1 MLKPGCEIPGCR
13 DGARTHILKRK
24 LEKPWIHYSSSR
36 IRTMMMQFFPRTLVF
51 NLKFLLLLCGY
62 FIISSNSINRDL
74 VRSDGYRSLAVKNI
88 PSSEYNALYD
98 LYESTDGP
106 HWSWTNLSTSIPWNF
121 SHNANPCSQKWQGV
135 TCVCTASI
143 CHVTQLSLIKHNLS
157 GPLVGTIGMLTH
169 LTTLDLSNNN
179 LTGKIPSSIG
189 NFTQLQTFSLKLNQ
203 LTGQIPNTIQAMR
216 VLQDIYLFSNLFNG
230 TIPSCIYNLSRL
242 QVLDFGDNFFSGTIS
257 PHVGNL
263 TNLKI
268 LSLSVN
274 QLVGTLTPFLG
285 NLTKLNYLTMKY
297 NNLHGSLPPSLG
309 NLVNLIE
316 LSLSENRLSKTIP
329 QELGKLVSL
338 KTLNLDTN
346 QLTGRI
352 PSEFGNLIS
361 ITELFLN
368 DNRLVGSLPE
378 SLANVNTKDI
388 STFSVGIN
396 LLTGNLPSSFAIW
409 NVDIFDCARNS
420 FSGKINSTI
429 FENYN
434 TINIFQFNDN
444 FFEGDVVNLLENAEE
459 LFSFNAGNN
468 LLTGHLAKQ
477 QSWIGLSYYLTYS
490 NYFVGPVDQSFN
502 EYQKMFYLELSHNY
516 LTSTLPSWLSS
527 LQVLTYVNLSFNCFT
542 GSLNYSLGEISP
554 YTQLSQLA
562 ISYNFMTGTLP
573 ASLGRA
579 VGLVDLILNNNEFS
593 GTIPQ
598 AYRDLI
604 NLQVLFLQNNLLTG
618 QLYESVKII
627 SLINLDVSNN
637 QLTGSLPAFYVL
649 NPSLKTFAA
658 SSNCLTGS
666 IPDDLCL
673 LSSFEF
679 LSLNGLSTAV
689 NCRKTIFPG
698 SKILNAF
705 YVNYYLVNGIP
716 ECLFSMP
723 NLQTLHLSGNG
734 LTGSFPSNLYNL
746 STSLMDLSL
755 SHNLLT
761 GTIPSSV
768 QERSWNNLDLS
779 YNKLTGTLAGNIH
792 VFNDS
797 ATLSLEINRLSGDIP
812 TVLLSTENIKIL
824 QGNIFACNINR
835 NNLPK
840 NDEDSVD
847 YSCGSDVVNVAI
859 YIWIGVSVLF
869 VCIMYF
875 IYLRITSLAK
885 AYIRESQFSTVST
898 INNPINSAE
907 KGEMVNNIRTSSD
920 PSPAHDPNRETHL
933 STNNSLG
940 RISRAISI
948 SSLER
953 SRSAS
958 MASTERS
965 VSSMRITYFDNFI
978 DKVQQWRNKIL
989 FFEDDNENTVL
1000 MLKSIELFLSQ
1011 IRKLAIRL
1019 TLVTF
1024 CLLLPTYVLLSFFY
1038 FTHKYSY
1045 AWNVSAVL
1053 ISGVV
1058 PGIILIILFFV
1069 MIFIVLLFYDLLIEK
1084 ETRLLEENYRISY
1097 RFRKILRKTKLLE
1110 YDAKWSSFVVLFIVG
1125 VINFFLMMIADV
1137 AYVIIILSYP
1147 TAVVVLTEIFLA
1159 VFKLALN
1166 NMIIWELIPLTRY
1179 YLDRY
1184 CFERV
1189 RQILKDDPEEI
1200 SNGKVLSNIELNTF
1214 ANKNVPSNSDDIE
1227 NESQRS
1233 SRSQSLDS
1241 SLSSQST
1248 NNSSSSS
1255 ILSAVINSEE
1265 GKVGYSY
1272 SQKEVSFIM
1281 ITVLFNNI
1289 IFPILAIF
1297 IVSPD
1302 CFYYSLFAAPAIDSS
1317 YSYTVCDKFSIVL
1330 DLCYTDVTLSEVS
1343 SYQPPFI
1350 YVYECA
1356 SALIINYTSVFII
1369 MYTYEGFLS
1378 PLLKIMLKV
1387 LTDRLFFDF
1396 AQTQKKNKDEGNGNN
1411 NFTSA
1416 KKRSSLRNLLQK
1428 SSLQYRFLVSILPD
1442 NLKELTPE
1450 KPKDRKVNLFDKN
1463 RLAVKL
1469 NSALVI
1475 MMSFGT
1481 LFPPLALMICTTI
1494 ITVTYYEETVLGRLL
1509 YESEKLGYTWYKKQL
1524 EKDCYGIADSLKY
1537 TLWSLVPVSSI
1548 LYAYIIFDTWGD
1560 QTGWKSALAPTIL
1573 MAVIPIIVLI
1583 IVKKYEGITSIFSRW
1598 IELCRSV
1605 GKSEKKHEREDEE
1618 LSGNVSESSN
1628 DESKTHVQLPETL
1641 VIVEMPERTSHVT
1654 TVKKPE
1660 KGEEKKEEREEVDG
1674 EEKKEEQEP
1683 GSRNDEASSDNAD
1696 ERKSR

>member
-1 MLKPGCEIPGCR
+1 MPGWLS
-13 DGARTHILKRK
+13 ATHILKTK
-24 LEKPWIHYSSSR
+24 KTWIHHPSSR
-36 IRTMMMQFFPRTLVF
+36 IRTMMMQFFPRKLVS
-51 NLKFLLLLCGY
+51 NLKFVLLLLIY
-62 FIISSNSINRDL
+62 FIICSNSINGNP
-74 VRSDGYRSLAVKNI
+74 VFSSGYRSLAVKNV

-106 HWSWTNLSTSIPWNF
+106 HWRWTNLSTSIPWNF
-121 SHNANPCSQKWQGV
+121 SHNANPCSQNWQGV
-135 TCVCTASI
+135 TCVCTVSI
-143 CHVTQLSLIKHNLS
+143 CHVTQLSLVKHNLS
-157 GPLVGTIGMLTH
+157 GPLLGTIGMLTH

-179 LTGKIPSSIG
+179 LTGKIPSSVG
-189 NFTQLQTFSLKLNQ
+189 NFTQLQTFNLRLNQ
-203 LTGQIPNTIQAMR
+203 LTGQIPNTIQAMT

-230 TIPSCIYNLSRL
+230 TIPPCIYNLSRL
-242 QVLDFGDNFFSGTIS
+242 QVLDFGDNFFSGTVTSQI
-257 PHVGNL
+257 GNL
-263 TNLKI
+263 TNLRI

-274 QLVGTLTPFLG
+274 QFDGTLTPFLG
-285 NLTKLNYLTMKY
+285 NLTKLNILNMKY
-297 NNLHGSLPPSLG
+297 NNLRGALPSSLG
-309 NLVNLIE
+309 SLVNLIE
-316 LSLSENRLSKTIP
+316 LSFSGNILSKTIP
-329 QELGKLVSL
+329 QEFGRLVSL
-338 KTLNLDTN
+338 ESLNLDTN

-352 PSEFGNLIS
+352 PDELGNLIS
-361 ITELFLN
+361 IQELFLN

-378 SLANVNTKDI
+378 SLANINTKTL
-388 STFSVGIN
+388 SSFSVGIN
-396 LLTGNLPSSFAIW
+396 LLTGNFPSSFTIW
-409 NVDIFDCARNS
+409 NENIGIFDCARNS
-420 FSGKINSTI
+420 FSGKINQTI

-434 TINIFQFNDN
+434 SINVFQFNDN
-444 FFEGDVVNLLENAEE
+444 FFEGDVMNLLENAEQ
-459 LFSFNAGNN
+459 LFSFNVGNN
-468 LLTGHLAKQ
+468 VLTGHLSTQ
-477 QSWIGLSYYLTYS
+477 PNWIGLSYYLTYS
-490 NYFVGPVDQSFN
+490 NYFTGPVDQSFN

-516 LTSTLPSWLSS
+516 LTSTLPNWLSS

-542 GSLNYSLGEISP
+542 GSLNYTLSEISP

-579 VGLVDLILNNNEFS
+579 VGLIDMILNNNEFS

-598 AYRDLI
+598 AYRDLV
-604 NLQVLFLQNNLLTG
+604 NLQVLFLQNNRLTG
-618 QLYESVKII
+618 QLYESVKIV

-637 QLTGSLPAFYVL
+637 QLTGSLPAFYVI

-698 SKILNAF
+698 SKLLNAF

-716 ECLFSMP
+716 DCLFSMP
-723 NLQTLHLSGNG
+723 KLQTLHLSGNG
-734 LTGSFPSNLYNL
+734 LTGSFPSNLNNL
-746 STSLMDLSL
+746 SSSLMDLSL

-761 GTIPSSV
+761 GTIPISV
-768 QERSWNNLDLS
+768 QERPWINLDLS
-779 YNKLTGTLAGNIH
+779 YNKLTGTLASTVHI
-792 VFNDS
+792 FNDS
-797 ATLSLEINRLSGDIP
+797 STLSLEINRLSGDIP

-869 VCIMYF
+869 ECIMYF

-885 AYIRESQFSTVST
+885 AYLRESQFSTVST

-907 KGEMVNNIRTSSD
+907 KGEMVNKIRSSSD
-920 PSPAHDPNRETHL
+920 AHDPNRETHL
-933 STNNSLG
+933 STNNSLSNNN

-989 FFEDDNENTVL
+989 FFEDDNKNTVL
-1000 MLKSIELFLSQ
+1000 MLKSIQLFLSQ

-1019 TLVTF
+1019 TFVTF

-1058 PGIILIILFFV
+1058 PAIILIILFSV
-1069 MIFIVLLFYDLLIEK
+1069 MLFIVLLFYDLLIEK

-1110 YDAKWSSFVVLFIVG
+1110 YDAKWISFVVLLIVG
-1125 VINFFLMMIADV
+1125 VINFFLMLVADL
-1137 AYVIIILSYP
+1137 AYVVIILSYP
-1147 TAVVVLTEIFLA
+1147 TSVVVLTEIFLA

-1184 CFERV
+1184 CFDRV
-1189 RQILKDDPEEI
+1189 RQILKDDPEET
-1200 SNGKVLSNIELNTF
+1200 SNGKVLSSIELNTF
-1214 ANKNVPSNSDDIE
+1214 ANKNVPNNSDDIE

-1289 IFPILAIF
+1289 ILPILAIF

-1302 CFYYSLFAAPAIDSS
+1302 CFYYSLFAAPTIDSS

-1330 DLCYTDVTLSEVS
+1330 DLCYTDVTLSEGS

-1396 AQTQKKNKDEGNGNN
+1396 AQTHKKNKDEGNGNN

-1428 SSLQYRFLVSILPD
+1428 SSIQYRFLVSILPD

-1537 TLWSLVPVSSI
+1537 TLWSLVPVSSV

-1560 QTGWKSALAPTIL
+1560 QTGWKSALVPTIL
-1573 MAVIPIIVLI
+1573 MAVIPIVVLI
-1583 IVKKYEGITSIFSRW
+1583 IVKKYEGITSIFSHW
-1598 IELCRSV
+1598 IELCRRQ
-1605 GKSEKKHEREDEE
+1605 GKNEKEHEREDEE

-1628 DESKTHVQLPETL
+1628 DERKTHVQLPETL
-1641 VIVEMPERTSHVT
+1641 VIVEMPVRTSNLT
-1654 TVKKPE
+1654 TEKKPLTV
-1660 KGEEKKEEREEVDG
+1660 EEKKEEHQEVDG
-1674 EEKKEEQEP
+1674 EEKKEELEP
-1683 GSRNDEASSDNAD
+1683 GSRNEASSDAD
-1696 ERKSR
+1696 ERKVVN